1 MIHKAEL
8 LSAAQVRTT
17 TDEERGDNLHSENCP
32 PPRTARQ
39 DRVIE
44 EAADIKLPLLTR
56 YDELKYS
63 SEPRIKTKSHQIIS
77 TFELETVYRINTC
90 P

>member
-1 MIHKAEL
+1 MK
-8 LSAAQVRTT
+8 TT
-17 TDEERGDNLHSENCP
+17 TDVERGDNLHRENCP

-39 DRVIE
+39 DRVI

-63 SEPRIKTKSHQIIS
+63 SEPLIKTKSHQIIS
-77 TFELETVYRINTC
+77 TFESETVYRINTC
-90 P
+90 PKNIVLH